1 MARKRM
7 IDPNFWRDEKIGEL
21 EPIARLIFIGLWNFA
36 DDNGV
41 GRANPK
47 LLKADILP
55 YDDTFPV
62 SDFQK
67 SLDKLSTQKLITLYE
82 IEEQKYYYINN
93 FLKYQSINRPTP
105 SNLPLPSEKP
115 LNTDNNNTHGV
126 ITDKSMS
133 NQQKCSPNIKEV
145 NIREVKLSEEKAHS
159 RTQFKPPTISEIL
172 DYCNERKNNVDPE
185 RFFNYYESKGWLV
198 GKSKMK
204 NWQAA
209 VRTWENNGNDQK
221 QDKSVL
227 DPIKRVFE
235 QTLKEEQENAN

>member
-55 YDDTFPV
+55 YDDTFRV

-67 SLDKLSTQKLITLYE
+67 CLDKLSMFKLITLYE

-93 FLKYQSINRPTP
+93 FLKYQTINRPTP
-105 SNLPLPSEKP
+105 SKLPLPSESL
-115 LNTDNNNTHGV
+115 LNTDNKNTHGI
-126 ITDKSMS
+126 ITDNSMS
-133 NQQKCSPNIKEV
+133 NQQKCNPNIREV
-145 NIREVKLSEEKAHS
+145 NIREDNIKESNRGKKFTPPSLSE
-159 RTQFKPPTISEIL
+159 IS
-172 DYCNERKNNVDPE
+172 DYCKERNNDVSPQ
-185 RFFNYYESKGWLV
+185 RFKDFYESKGWYV
-198 GKSKMK
+198 GKNKMK
-204 NWQAA
+204 DWKAA
-209 VRTWENNGNDQK
+209 IRTWEQREIK
-221 QDKSVL
+221 QPNKKSKLDVL
-227 DPIKRVFE
+227 NEIY
-235 QTLKEEQENAN
+235 QEVANE